1 MARTQEQAVRN
12 LHPEREGNVPV
23 RGPGALGSLRSEMN
37 RLFDRFGGS
46 AANAVED
53 VRSPADLFDP
63 FGWAFGGLEPTLGR
77 SDLSETDEGYELEVD
92 LPGLRRDDVAVDYA
106 NGTLT
111 ISGERS
117 DEREDKRKGY
127 YLSERSY
134 GSFRRSFRVPE
145 DVQPDK
151 IDAQFKDGVL
161 TVRLPRSEEAQN
173 TSRRIEISES

>member
-1 MARTQEQAVRN
+1 MARNQEQAVRAVE
-12 LHPEREGNVPV
+12 PERNGNVPV
-23 RGPGALGSLRSEMN
+23 RGPGPWGSLRSEVN
-37 RLFDRFGGS
+37 RLFDRFGGRS
-46 AANAVED
+46 TSPVED
-53 VRSPADLFDP
+53 VRSPADLFDA
-63 FGWAFGGLEPTLGR
+63 FGWPFGGLEPAFGR

-92 LPGLRRDDVAVDYA
+92 LPGLGRDDVAVDYA

-145 DVQPDK
+145 DVQPDQ
-151 IDAQFKDGVL
+151 IDAQFRDGVL
-161 TVRLPRSEEAQN
+161 TVRLPRSEEAQK
-173 TSRRIEISES
+173 TSRRIEVSDG

>member
-1 MARTQEQAVRN
+1 MARNQDQAVRAVE
-12 LHPEREGNVPV
+12 PEREGNVPV
-23 RGPGALGSLRSEMN
+23 RGPGGLGSLRSEMN
-37 RLFDRFGGS
+37 RLFDRFGGRP
-46 AANAVED
+46 ANAVED

-63 FGWAFGGLEPTLGR
+63 FGWAFGGLEPALGR

-92 LPGLRRDDVAVDYA
+92 LPGLKREDVAVDYA

-134 GSFRRSFRVPE
+134 GSVRRNFRAPE
-145 DVQPDK
+145 SVK
-151 IDAQFKDGVL
+151 IEDIRAEFKDGVL
-161 TVRLPRSEEAQN
+161 SLIMPKTEEAQRS
-173 TSRRIEISES
+173 SRRIEVQ